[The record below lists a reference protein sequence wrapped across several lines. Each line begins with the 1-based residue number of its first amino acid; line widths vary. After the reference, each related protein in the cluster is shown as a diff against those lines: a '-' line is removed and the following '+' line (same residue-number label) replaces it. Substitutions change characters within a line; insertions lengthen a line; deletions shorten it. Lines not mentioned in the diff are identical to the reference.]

1 MAKIKLRRDTASNW
15 TSADPTLAA
24 GEPGYESDTGLFKY
38 GDGATAWTA
47 LDYAPAYLT
56 VGTEGAA
63 SGDGGISYDIGTA
76 VLTYTPPDVSAL
88 IGLTNISVGTE
99 AVASGD
105 GGIAYNNTTGVF
117 TYTPPTALS
126 IGAVALTALSVG
138 TEAAASGGGG
148 IAYDNTTGV
157 FTYTPTTKL
166 VNGAHELVVGS
177 TGVLTF
183 PDASV
188 QTTAFTGGVVPATS
202 AGVAGDK
209 VGMIAANANY
219 LYTCT
224 ADYTDG
230 LSDIWSRT
238 AVTASTW

>member
-38 GDGATAWTA
+38 GDGAAAWTA

-105 GGIAYNNTTGVF
+105 GGIAYN
-117 TYTPPTALS
+117 
-126 IGAVALTALSVG
+126 
-138 TEAAASGGGG
+138 
-148 IAYDNTTGV
+148 NTTGV

>member
-1 MAKIKLRRDTASNW
+1 M
-15 TSADPTLAA
+15 
-24 GEPGYESDTGLFKY
+24 F
-38 GDGATAWTA
+38 
-47 LDYAPAYLT
+47 
-56 VGTEGAA
+56 
-63 SGDGGISYDIGTA
+63 
-76 VLTYTPPDVSAL
+76 TYTPPDVSAL
-88 IGLTNISVGTE
+88 IGLT
-99 AVASGD
+99 
-105 GGIAYNNTTGVF
+105 
-117 TYTPPTALS
+117 
-126 IGAVALTALSVG
+126 ALSVG
-138 TEAAASGGGG
+138 TEAAASGDGG

-209 VGMIAANANY
+209 VGMIAASANY